1 MKYIIEAF
9 DKETELLAF
18 EVELPDGCDAQLAAI
33 MSWSSPQR
41 GDEGYD
47 LSATQMVA
55 IEALAGRQF
64 SDQNYIFQLTC
75 NVD

>member
-9 DKETELLAF
+9 DKKTEFLAF
-18 EVELPDGCDAQLAAI
+18 EVVLPDGCDAQLAAI
-33 MSWSSPQR
+33 MGWLSPQR

-47 LSATQMVA
+47 LSAAQMEA
-55 IEALAGRQF
+55 IEALADRQF
-64 SDQNYIFQLTC
+64 YDHNHIFQLTC

>member
-9 DKETELLAF
+9 DKKTEFLAF
-18 EVELPDGCDAQLAAI
+18 EVVLPDGCDAQLAAI
-33 MSWSSPQR
+33 MGWLSPQR

-47 LSATQMVA
+47 LNATQMEA
-55 IEALAGRQF
+55 IEALADRQF
-64 SDQNYIFQLTC
+64 YDQSYIFQLTC

>member
-18 EVELPDGCDAQLAAI
+18 EVDLPDGCDAQLAAI
-33 MSWSSPQR
+33 MGWLSPQR

-47 LSATQMVA
+47 LNATQKVA
-55 IEALAGRQF
+55 IEALAERKF
-64 SDQNYIFQLTC
+64 DDQNYIFQLTC

>member
-18 EVELPDGCDAQLAAI
+18 EVDLPDGCDAQLAAI
-33 MSWSSPQR
+33 MNWSSPQR

-47 LSATQMVA
+47 MSATQRVA
-55 IEALAGRQF
+55 IEALVGRQF
-64 SDQNYIFQLTC
+64 HDPNYIFQLTC
-75 NVD
+75 NVN